1 MRMFELLPR
10 PLGAIFRKL
19 THLTCNL
26 PSIIKPFEAKQD
38 DSENFPHRI
47 LILIAAKIN
56 CRKMQSKWKIMH
68 NIFGC
73 TLLFGNVKSP
83 KSAPR

>member
-26 PSIIKPFEAKQD
+26 P
-38 DSENFPHRI
+38 RI
-47 LILIAAKIN
+47 LISGAILYFNDLREQRVTVENAFDNPVLSHADIIQKLGYCIN
-56 CRKMQSKWKIMH
+56 FTVSI
-68 NIFGC
+68 
-73 TLLFGNVKSP
+73 S
-83 KSAPR
+83 